1 MGCSWCRADTNVS
14 CWIFFSRLEMQF
26 ADRENTL
33 MSALEI
39 QIVGRVE
46 GSLGSEIR
54 RRLKAACSLV
64 FAPNILIIITTTTI
78 ITSGITIITG
88 VIIGITINNIIINYQ
103 SLLVI
108 ILVYIIILRQF
119 DFADISSKDLRN

>member
-1 MGCSWCRADTNVS
+1 MLD
-14 CWIFFSRLEMQF
+14 FFSRLEMQF

-64 FAPNILIIITTTTI
+64 FAPNILIIITTKTI
-78 ITSGITIITG
+78 ITSGIT
-88 VIIGITINNIIINYQ
+88 IIGITINNIIINYQ

-119 DFADISSKDLRN
+119 DFADISSKDLGNVTVYYYSLL

>member
-1 MGCSWCRADTNVS
+1 MLD
-14 CWIFFSRLEMQF
+14 FFSRLEMQF

-78 ITSGITIITG
+78 ITSGITIITV

-119 DFADISSKDLRN
+119 DFADISSKDLRNVIVYYYSLL

>member
-1 MGCSWCRADTNVS
+1 MLD
-14 CWIFFSRLEMQF
+14 FFSRLEMQF

-64 FAPNILIIITTTTI
+64 FAPNILIIITTKTI
-78 ITSGITIITG
+78 ITSGITNITG

-108 ILVYIIILRQF
+108 ILVYMYNHHKRQLVF
-119 DFADISSKDLRN
+119 VDTSIKDLKNVIV

>member
-1 MGCSWCRADTNVS
+1 MLD
-14 CWIFFSRLEMQF
+14 FFSRLEMQF

-64 FAPNILIIITTTTI
+64 FAPNILIIITTKTI
-78 ITSGITIITG
+78 ITSGITNITG

-119 DFADISSKDLRN
+119 DFADISSKDLKTKM

>member
-1 MGCSWCRADTNVS
+1 
-14 CWIFFSRLEMQF
+14 MQF

-54 RRLKAACSLV
+54 RRLKAACYLV
-64 FAPNILIIITTTTI
+64 FAPNILII

-108 ILVYIIILRQF
+108 ILVYIIILRHF
-119 DFADISSKDLRN
+119 DFADISSKDLINVIVYYYSLL

>member
-1 MGCSWCRADTNVS
+1 MLD
-14 CWIFFSRLEMQF
+14 FFSRLEMQF

-64 FAPNILIIITTTTI
+64 FAPNILIIITSTTI

-88 VIIGITINNIIINYQ
+88 VSIGITINNIIINYQ

-108 ILVYIIILRQF
+108 ILVYIIILRHF
-119 DFADISSKDLRN
+119 DFADISSKDLINVIVYYYSLL

>member
-1 MGCSWCRADTNVS
+1 MLD
-14 CWIFFSRLEMQF
+14 FFSRLEMQF

-64 FAPNILIIITTTTI
+64 FAPNILIIITTATI

-88 VIIGITINNIIINYQ
+88 VIIGITMNNIIINYQ

-119 DFADISSKDLRN
+119 DFADISSKDLRNVIVYCYSLL

>member
-1 MGCSWCRADTNVS
+1 M
-14 CWIFFSRLEMQF
+14 
-26 ADRENTL
+26 

-64 FAPNILIIITTTTI
+64 FAPNILIIITTKTI

-108 ILVYIIILRQF
+108 ILVYIIILRHF
-119 DFADISSKDLRN
+119 DFADISSKDLINVIVYHYSLL

>member
-1 MGCSWCRADTNVS
+1 MLD
-14 CWIFFSRLEMQF
+14 FFSRLEMQF

-64 FAPNILIIITTTTI
+64 FAPNILIIIT
-78 ITSGITIITG
+78 SGITIITG

-103 SLLVI
+103 LLLVI
-108 ILVYIIILRQF
+108 IIGVYNHHEEVGF
-119 DFADISSKDLRN
+119 C

>member
-1 MGCSWCRADTNVS
+1 MLD
-14 CWIFFSRLEMQF
+14 FFSRLEMQF

-64 FAPNILIIITTTTI
+64 FAPNILIIITTKTI

-108 ILVYIIILRQF
+108 ILVYIIILRHF
-119 DFADISSKDLRN
+119 DFADISSKDLINVIVYYYSLL

>member
-1 MGCSWCRADTNVS
+1 MLD
-14 CWIFFSRLEMQF
+14 FFSRLEMQF

-88 VIIGITINNIIINYQ
+88 VIIGITINNIVINYQ
-103 SLLVI
+103 LLLVI
-108 ILVYIIILRQF
+108 IIGVYNHHEEVGF
-119 DFADISSKDLRN
+119 C